1 MDVSAISKTSLRLP
15 FSFFAFILIGLSR
28 VTQSIDRLPP
38 DPGYD
43 FFENSYQSG
52 LSVIWRTE
60 GGYVDVPRR
69 VLSEMVILFPIR
81 YSAIIGTLLWA
92 VMAAGAAVAVSWLI
106 GSLAKNHL
114 IGFLCGLLVI
124 LNPSASESQIGN
136 QSVIKWFLILLVAVG
151 VSVIDLELIPTYV
164 LAALILIC
172 GASNPVTIAAA
183 SPLVFRLLTKSQMIR
198 DKRNIIIV
206 GAFVVAFLIQLLAWK
221 STGSGWRKYSDRVYW
236 PWPGSGFFW
245 SYNFLISPLTFVG
258 IFVVATPVLPFPK
271 PSKSIVNLAVA
282 GLSIW
287 GLPYFMS
294 GMADRYFVVPQIL
307 AGICVIAYTK
317 EIFGRKNL
325 LLNAACAVYLVVA
338 GIAMVHWYQ
347 SMWFLTSGPQWS
359 TEVDKAVSKCSGGEI
374 ELVFIEQFKG
384 GTTINCTALLERT

>member
-1 MDVSAISKTSLRLP
+1 
-15 FSFFAFILIGLSR
+15 
-28 VTQSIDRLPP
+28 
-38 DPGYD
+38 
-43 FFENSYQSG
+43 
-52 LSVIWRTE
+52 
-60 GGYVDVPRR
+60 
-69 VLSEMVILFPIR
+69 
-81 YSAIIGTLLWA
+81 
-92 VMAAGAAVAVSWLI
+92 
-106 GSLAKNHL
+106 
-114 IGFLCGLLVI
+114 
-124 LNPSASESQIGN
+124 
-136 QSVIKWFLILLVAVG
+136 
-151 VSVIDLELIPTYV
+151 
-164 LAALILIC
+164 
-172 GASNPVTIAAA
+172 
-183 SPLVFRLLTKSQMIR
+183 
-198 DKRNIIIV
+198 
-206 GAFVVAFLIQLLAWK
+206 
-221 STGSGWRKYSDRVYW
+221 
-236 PWPGSGFFW
+236 
-245 SYNFLISPLTFVG
+245 
-258 IFVVATPVLPFPK
+258 VATPVLPFPK

>member
-172 GASNPVTIAAA
+172 GASNPVIIAAA

-245 SYNFLISPLTFVG
+245 SYNFLISPLTFLGVFLVT
-258 IFVVATPVLPFPK
+258 IPLLPFPK
-271 PSKSIVNLAVA
+271 PSKSIVNFAIA
-282 GLSIW
+282 GFSIW

-359 TEVDKAVSKCSGGEI
+359 TEVDKAVSQCSGGEI

>member
-1 MDVSAISKTSLRLP
+1 MSAKTRTSIRLS
-15 FSFFAFILIGLSR
+15 FSFFAFVLIGLSR

-43 FFENSYQSG
+43 FFENSHQSG
-52 LSVIWRTE
+52 LSVLWRTE

-69 VLSEMVILFPIR
+69 VLSEIVILFPIR

-92 VMAAGAAVAVSWLI
+92 IMAAGVAIAISWLL
-106 GSLAKNHL
+106 GSIAKNHV
-114 IGFLCGLLVI
+114 IGFFCGLLVV

-136 QSVIKWFLILLVAVG
+136 QSVVKWFLILLVAIG
-151 VSVIDLELIPTYV
+151 VSIIDLELIPTFA
-164 LAALILIC
+164 LAALILVC

-183 SPLVFRLLTKSQMIR
+183 SPLMFRFLTKSQIIR

-206 GAFVVAFLIQLLAWK
+206 AAFVVAFLIQLLAWK

-245 SYNFLISPLTFVG
+245 SYNFLISPLTFLGVFLVT
-258 IFVVATPVLPFPK
+258 IPLLPFPK
-271 PSKSIVNLAVA
+271 PSKSIVNFAIA
-282 GLSIW
+282 GFSIW

-307 AGICVIAYTK
+307 AGICVLTYIK
-317 EIFGRKNL
+317 EVFRHKNYF
-325 LLNAACAVYLVVA
+325 LNAACAVYLVVA
-338 GIAMVHWYQ
+338 CIAMGHWYQ
-347 SMWFLTSGPQWS
+347 SMWFLTSGPRWS
-359 TEVDKAVSKCSGGEI
+359 TEVDKAVSKCSGDGTK
-374 ELVFIEQFKG
+374 LVFIEQFKG
-384 GTTINCTALLERT
+384 GITINCTALLERT